1 MFLRKTSRFKDG
13 KRHDYWSVAENA
25 RAGARVVQRQ
35 LLYLGEI
42 DEDRQNAWLNAIDEL
57 EERKAEDAA
66 SYLIPP
72 QPEPKRETSTSV
84 RIRLSKMTVE
94 NIREWGACWLGLYLW
109 NLVGL
114 DEFWTSRL
122 LPSSHGTDWL
132 AVFKAIV
139 LYRLTDPGSEWRMH
153 REWYDRT
160 AVRDLLG
167 DEAFTTKSTL
177 YSCLDRLVA
186 HKDGMFEFLRDR
198 WAGLFAS
205 DCRVIL
211 YDLTSTYFEVDG
223 AKAEKSDLLRHG
235 YSRDRRG
242 DCLQVVVALVLT
254 PDGLPLAYEVM
265 PGNTS
270 DKGTQMQFVE
280 RLVKKYGHGR
290 KLDSLWLMD
299 RGVPTE
305 ETLSDMRDKGFRYL
319 VGSPRSMVDALGK
332 KLVGQEWTQVR
343 DGIRVKYATDGADK
357 YVLTHSRERF
367 TKEHAMRLGRM
378 RAVLKVLHAIDVR
391 IGRRQEFDK
400 DGKPVERE
408 RKALSRDELIA
419 RLAVARSKAGRSWC
433 LFRIR
438 KPKMTEA
445 TVTKEN
451 FSWSF
456 DLDRI
461 RQARRDE
468 GTYLLRTNMTDADPA
483 TLWRQY
489 MIQGEIEQ
497 SFKEVKNDLGLR
509 PVYHQLDGR
518 IEAHIFVSY
527 VAYCLQ
533 ATLKNLT
540 RSKAGGLTPRQ
551 IFDKMK
557 KIYMVDVKIPTTDGR
572 EIMMQRY
579 GEPKDDVALVLS
591 QLGLRLPAQPPPKID
606 GRTIEEAT
614 L

>member
-25 RAGARVVQRQ
+25 RAGSRVVQRQ

-72 QPEPKRETSTSV
+72 QPEQKRETSATV
-84 RIRLSKMTVE
+84 RIRLNKMTVE

-109 NLVGL
+109 DLVGL
-114 DEFWTSRL
+114 DGFWARRL
-122 LPSSHGTDWL
+122 PPSSHGTDWL
-132 AVFKAIV
+132 SVFKAIV

-167 DEAFTTKSTL
+167 DGAFTPKSTL

-223 AKAEKSDLLRHG
+223 TKAEKSDLLRHG

-242 DCLQVVVALVLT
+242 DCLQVVIALVLT

-270 DKGTQMQFVE
+270 DKGTQMQFVDS
-280 RLVKKYGHGR
+280 LVKKYGHGG

-343 DGIRVKYATDGADK
+343 DGIRVKYATDGTDK

-391 IGRRQEFDK
+391 IGRRQEFGK

-419 RLAVARSKAGRSWC
+419 RLAVARSKAGRSWG

-438 KPKMTEA
+438 KPKRTEA

-468 GTYLLRTNMTDADPA
+468 GTYLLRTNMTDADAAVHDPGGDRAVVQGGEERPRPTARVPPARRQDRGAHLRQLRRVLPSGDAEEPDEEQGRRTHAKADIRQDEEDLHGRREDPDDGRPRDHDAALWRAEGRRRARAVATRFATACPA
-483 TLWRQY
+483 TTQNRRQ
-489 MIQGEIEQ
+489 
-497 SFKEVKNDLGLR
+497 DHR
-509 PVYHQLDGR
+509 
-518 IEAHIFVSY
+518 
-527 VAYCLQ
+527 
-533 ATLKNLT
+533 
-540 RSKAGGLTPRQ
+540 GGNTV
-551 IFDKMK
+551 M
-557 KIYMVDVKIPTTDGR
+557 
-572 EIMMQRY
+572 
-579 GEPKDDVALVLS
+579 
-591 QLGLRLPAQPPPKID
+591 
-606 GRTIEEAT
+606 
-614 L
+614 